1 MTENDVPE
9 IVVLNK
15 ADIADDEAIAQIRA
29 AEPGALLVSAATGA
43 GFPELIQ
50 QIADALPRP
59 AIDVDL
65 VTPHARGDLLTRAH
79 VTREVESE
87 EHLATGTDLIGRVDA
102 QLAEELHGVA
112 VGNSD
117 TQ

>member
-65 VTPHARGDLLTRAH
+65 VIPYDRGDLINRADRKS
-79 VTREVESE
+79 VV
-87 EHLATGTDLIGRVDA
+87 
-102 QLAEELHGVA
+102 
-112 VGNSD
+112 VGNGYRSCCVLWR
-117 TQ
+117 